1 MKMRLMINGRNEEFK
16 AETLSIKGVL
26 REMNYTLPELIIK
39 YKGEIIPENDFDNV
53 ILHDNDEILI
63 IHVFAGG

>member
-1 MKMRLMINGRNEEFK
+1 MKMRLKINGRNEEFK
-16 AETLSIKGVL
+16 AETLSITGVL

-39 YKGEIIPENDFDNV
+39 YKGEIIREEDFDKV
-53 ILHDNDEILI
+53 ILRDNDEILI